1 MIMASMKKKQKEYDS
16 LWDKEGGEYDPEGVA
31 DNTEAQGD
39 LPDIP
44 SSDAEVT
51 GTDESNSNAE

>member
-1 MIMASMKKKQKEYDS
+1 MILFGIKRVENMTRR
-16 LWDKEGGEYDPEGVA
+16 A